1 MQYTKTLTTKT
12 GSELYLRNGDAP
24 DGCAAL
30 AVFNKTHAET
40 EYLLTYPDE
49 SSMTAEQEAEFLAQ
63 ATKSA
68 REIEILAF
76 VDGQLAG
83 TAGISAVGKPCKL
96 VHRAEFGI
104 GILQAYWGQG
114 IGYALTAACIDCARQ
129 LDVVADNARAIAMY
143 KKLGFVEY
151 GRNPRGFR
159 KRSGDYQELVYMRV
173 EL

>member
-24 DGCAAL
+24 DGDAAL

-68 REIEILAF
+68 REIEILVF

-96 VHRAEFGI
+96 AHRAEFGI

-114 IGYALTAACIDCARQ
+114 IGYAPDSGVHRLRPAGRVSAAGTGRGGGQRTGDCA
-129 LDVVADNARAIAMY
+129 V
-143 KKLGFVEY
+143 
-151 GRNPRGFR
+151 
-159 KRSGDYQELVYMRV
+159 
-173 EL
+173 

>member
-24 DGCAAL
+24 DGDAAL

-104 GILQAYWGQG
+104 GRHTGG
-114 IGYALTAACIDCARQ
+114 RGS
-129 LDVVADNARAIAMY
+129 AM
-143 KKLGFVEY
+143 
-151 GRNPRGFR
+151 P
-159 KRSGDYQELVYMRV
+159 
-173 EL
+173 

>member
-24 DGCAAL
+24 DGDAAL

-63 ATKSA
+63 ASKSA

-76 VDGQLAG
+76 VDGHASWCTVRNLA
-83 TAGISAVGKPCKL
+83 SAFCRHTGG
-96 VHRAEFGI
+96 RES
-104 GILQAYWGQG
+104 
-114 IGYALTAACIDCARQ
+114 
-129 LDVVADNARAIAMY
+129 AM
-143 KKLGFVEY
+143 
-151 GRNPRGFR
+151 P
-159 KRSGDYQELVYMRV
+159 
-173 EL
+173 

>member
-24 DGCAAL
+24 DGDAAL

-68 REIEILAF
+68 REIEILVF

-83 TAGISAVGKPCKL
+83 TAARWASRASWRTVRNLASAFCRHTGG
-96 VHRAEFGI
+96 RES
-104 GILQAYWGQG
+104 
-114 IGYALTAACIDCARQ
+114 
-129 LDVVADNARAIAMY
+129 AM
-143 KKLGFVEY
+143 
-151 GRNPRGFR
+151 P
-159 KRSGDYQELVYMRV
+159 
-173 EL
+173 

>member
-24 DGCAAL
+24 DGDAAL

-68 REIEILAF
+68 REIEILVF

-83 TAGISAVGKPCKL
+83 TLWWKA
-96 VHRAEFGI
+96 
-104 GILQAYWGQG
+104 QG
-114 IGYALTAACIDCARQ
+114 SPTPDEALATRDASIAKARMHG
-129 LDVVADNARAIAMY
+129 LDV
-143 KKLGFVEY
+143 
-151 GRNPRGFR
+151 
-159 KRSGDYQELVYMRV
+159 
-173 EL
+173 

>member
-76 VDGQLAG
+76 VDGSWPGRPASARWVSRASWCTVRNLA
-83 TAGISAVGKPCKL
+83 SAFCRPTGG
-96 VHRAEFGI
+96 RGS
-104 GILQAYWGQG
+104 
-114 IGYALTAACIDCARQ
+114 
-129 LDVVADNARAIAMY
+129 AM
-143 KKLGFVEY
+143 
-151 GRNPRGFR
+151 P
-159 KRSGDYQELVYMRV
+159 
-173 EL
+173 

>member
-24 DGCAAL
+24 DGDAAL

-96 VHRAEFGI
+96 VA
-104 GILQAYWGQG
+104 GILGAGDRLCPDSGVHRLRPAGRVSAAGAGSGSGQRTG
-114 IGYALTAACIDCARQ
+114 DCA
-129 LDVVADNARAIAMY
+129 V
-143 KKLGFVEY
+143 
-151 GRNPRGFR
+151 
-159 KRSGDYQELVYMRV
+159 
-173 EL
+173 

>member
-24 DGCAAL
+24 DGDAAL

-83 TAGISAVGKPCKL
+83 KALQAGAPCGIWHRHFAGILGAGDRLCPDSG
-96 VHRAEFGI
+96 VHRLRPAGRI
-104 GILQAYWGQG
+104 SAAGTGRGGGQRTG
-114 IGYALTAACIDCARQ
+114 DCA
-129 LDVVADNARAIAMY
+129 V
-143 KKLGFVEY
+143 
-151 GRNPRGFR
+151 
-159 KRSGDYQELVYMRV
+159 
-173 EL
+173 

>member
-24 DGCAAL
+24 DGDAAL

-104 GILQAYWGQG
+104 GILQVGLSLKSHDPSQRANG
-114 IGYALTAACIDCARQ
+114 ILT
-129 LDVVADNARAIAMY
+129 VAGGIVITFT
-143 KKLGFVEY
+143 KEILTLITG
-151 GRNPRGFR
+151 
-159 KRSGDYQELVYMRV
+159 
-173 EL
+173 

>member
-129 LDVVADNARAIAMY
+129 AGYLQ
-143 KKLGFVEY
+143 LTTH
-151 GRNPRGFR
+151 GRLRCIKSWALWSMGATHAGSASGAGTI
-159 KRSGDYQELVYMRV
+159 RSWCT
-173 EL
+173 